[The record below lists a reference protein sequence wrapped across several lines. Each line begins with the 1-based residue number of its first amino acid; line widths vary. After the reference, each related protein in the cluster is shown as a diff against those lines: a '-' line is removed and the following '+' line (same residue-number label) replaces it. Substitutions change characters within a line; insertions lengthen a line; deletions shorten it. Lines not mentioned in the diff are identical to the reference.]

1 MYQIKTNGVAL
12 IDANSNL
19 TSSELVR
26 LYGVGLKKGETYDIV
41 CYCRVDANKNIPEY
55 IGVLFVDK
63 KGNEV
68 IIGIAS
74 ATGVYF
80 TPDGKGDTDRKQVTG
95 SCIDST
101 AKLVELFGKSVTVK
115 DFQEVKVLR
124 YGTDKVTTKR
134 MPIFELPILELT
146 EVTEVTEELTEVT
159 EVTE

>member
-1 MYQIKTNGVAL
+1 MYQIKTNGVEL
-12 IDANSNL
+12 IDSNSNL

-26 LYGVGLKKGETYDIV
+26 LYGVGLKKGEKYTIV
-41 CYCRVDANKNIPEY
+41 SYCRVAENKSIPEY
-55 IGVLFVDK
+55 VGVLFVDS

-80 TPDGKGDTDRKQVTG
+80 TPDGKGETDRKQVEN

-115 DFQEVKVLR
+115 DFQDVKVLR

-134 MPIFELPILELT
+134 MPIFELSKKK
-146 EVTEVTEELTEVT
+146 
-159 EVTE
+159 

>member
-1 MYQIKTNGVAL
+1 MYQIKTNGVEL
-12 IDANSNL
+12 IDSNSEL

-26 LYGVGLKKGETYDIV
+26 LYGVGLKKGETYNIV
-41 CYCRVDANKNIPEY
+41 CYCRVAANKNIPEY

-68 IIGIAS
+68 IIGVAS

-80 TPDGKGDTDRKQVTG
+80 TPDGKGDTDRKQVVG
-95 SCIDST
+95 SCINNTST
-101 AKLVELFGKSVTVK
+101 LVELFGKEVIVS

-134 MPIFELPILELT
+134 MPIFELPILEVT

-159 EVTE
+159 E

>member
-1 MYQIKTNGVAL
+1 MYQIKTKGVE
-12 IDANSNL
+12 IINSNSEL

-26 LYGVGLKKGETYDIV
+26 LYGVGLKKGEKYDIV
-41 CYCRVDANKNIPEY
+41 GYCRVAANKSIPEY
-55 IGVLFVDK
+55 VGVLFVDG

-68 IIGIAS
+68 IIGVAS

-80 TPDGKGDTDRKQVTG
+80 TPNGKGETDRKQVDG

-115 DFQEVKVLR
+115 DFNDVKVLR

-134 MPIFELPILELT
+134 MPIFELT
-146 EVTEVTEELTEVT
+146 K
-159 EVTE
+159 

>member
-1 MYQIKTNGVAL
+1 MYQIKTNGVEL
-12 IDANSNL
+12 IDSNSEL

-26 LYGVGLKKGETYDIV
+26 LYGVGLKKGEKYTIV
-41 CYCRVDANKNIPEY
+41 SYCRVAANKSIPEY
-55 IGVLFVDK
+55 VGVLFVDS

-80 TPDGKGDTDRKQVTG
+80 TPDGKGETDRKQVDG

-101 AKLVELFGKSVTVK
+101 SKLVELFGKIVTVK
-115 DFQEVKVLR
+115 DFQDVKVLR

-134 MPIFELPILELT
+134 MPIFALST
-146 EVTEVTEELTEVT
+146 STRGK
-159 EVTE
+159 

>member
-41 CYCRVDANKNIPEY
+41 CYCRVEANKSIPEY

-80 TPDGKGDTDRKQVTG
+80 TPDGKGETDRKQVTG

-101 AKLVELFGKSVTVK
+101 ATLVSLFGKSVTVK
-115 DFQEVKVLR
+115 DFQDVKVLR
-124 YGTDKVTTKR
+124 YGTDKVTTKK
-134 MPIFELPILELT
+134 MPIFELT
-146 EVTEVTEELTEVT
+146 K
-159 EVTE
+159 

>member
-1 MYQIKTNGVAL
+1 MYQIKTNGVEL
-12 IDANSNL
+12 IDSNSEL

-26 LYGVGLKKGETYDIV
+26 LYGVGLKKGGKYTIV
-41 CYCRVDANKNIPEY
+41 GYCRVAANKSIPEY
-55 IGVLFVDK
+55 VGVLFVDG

-68 IIGIAS
+68 LIGIAS

-80 TPDGKGDTDRKQVTG
+80 TPDGKGETDRKQVDG

-115 DFQEVKVLR
+115 DFQDVKVLR

-134 MPIFELPILELT
+134 MPIFALPT
-146 EVTEVTEELTEVT
+146 STRGK
-159 EVTE
+159 

>member
-1 MYQIKTNGVAL
+1 MYQIKTNGVEL
-12 IDANSNL
+12 IDSNSDL

-26 LYGVGLKKGETYDIV
+26 LYGVGLKKGEKYTIV
-41 CYCRVDANKNIPEY
+41 SYCRVAANKSIPEY
-55 IGVLFVDK
+55 VGVLFVDS

-80 TPDGKGDTDRKQVTG
+80 TPDGKGETDRKQVDG

-101 AKLVELFGKSVTVK
+101 SKLVELFGKIVTVK
-115 DFQEVKVLR
+115 DFQDVKVLR

-134 MPIFELPILELT
+134 MPIFALST
-146 EVTEVTEELTEVT
+146 STRGK
-159 EVTE
+159 

>member
-1 MYQIKTNGVAL
+1 MYQIKTKGVE
-12 IDANSNL
+12 IINSNSEL

-26 LYGVGLKKGETYDIV
+26 LYGVGLKKGEKYDIV
-41 CYCRVDANKNIPEY
+41 GYCRVAANKSIPEY
-55 IGVLFVDK
+55 VGVLFVDG

-68 IIGIAS
+68 IIGVAS

-80 TPDGKGDTDRKQVTG
+80 TPNGKGETDRKQVDG

-115 DFQEVKVLR
+115 DFQDVKVLR

-134 MPIFELPILELT
+134 MPIFELT
-146 EVTEVTEELTEVT
+146 K
-159 EVTE
+159 